1 MFNLLIRLAV
11 STIVVIGASNLLAG
25 FQVSNI
31 QTAVIAAVVL
41 GLLNT
46 FLKPVLQLLSVPI
59 TLLTLGLFYFVINVA
74 MVYLAA
80 YLVDGFSVDG
90 FLTALIFSF
99 ALSLAQWVVGWFLD

>member
-11 STIVVIGASNLLAG
+11 STIVVIGASNLLKG
-25 FQVSNI
+25 FEVANI

-46 FLKPVLQLLSVPI
+46 FLKPILQILSIPI
-59 TLLTLGLFYFVINVA
+59 TLLTLGLFHLVINVA

-80 YLVDGFSVDG
+80 YLVDGFRVDS

-99 ALSLAQWVVGWFLD
+99 ALSLAQWVAGWFLD